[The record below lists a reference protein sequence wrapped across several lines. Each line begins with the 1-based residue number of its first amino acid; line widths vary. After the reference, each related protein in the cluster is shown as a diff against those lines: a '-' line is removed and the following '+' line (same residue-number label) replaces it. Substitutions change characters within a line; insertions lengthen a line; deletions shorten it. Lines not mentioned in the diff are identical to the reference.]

1 MLRYFYK
8 TSMKGTTMSD
18 EDEFDET
25 NMDGEIEE
33 MGLGS
38 ETDGPVDLPLPGAG
52 A

>member
-8 TSMKGTTMSD
+8 TSMKGTTMD
-18 EDEFDET
+18 DEFDET
-25 NMDGEIEE
+25 NMDGEVEE
-33 MGLGS
+33 MGAGS

>member
-1 MLRYFYK
+1 
-8 TSMKGTTMSD
+8 MSD

-25 NMDGEIEE
+25 NMDGEVEE
-33 MGLGS
+33 MGAGS

>member
-1 MLRYFYK
+1 
-8 TSMKGTTMSD
+8 MSD
-18 EDEFDET
+18 EFDVTNSDEFDETNSDEFDET

>member
-18 EDEFDET
+18 EFDET

-33 MGLGS
+33 MGAGS
-38 ETDGPVDLPLPGAG
+38 ETDGPVDIPLPGAG